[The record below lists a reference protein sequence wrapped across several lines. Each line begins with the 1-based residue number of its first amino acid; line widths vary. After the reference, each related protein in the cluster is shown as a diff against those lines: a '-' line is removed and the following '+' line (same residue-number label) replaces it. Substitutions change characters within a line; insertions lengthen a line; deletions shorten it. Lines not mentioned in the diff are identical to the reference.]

1 MNTTIILRA
10 LGAPGPSLQG
20 FLESL
25 GIALEERGFRVL
37 GLPPKSSNGK
47 LFRLWQANLLLVIAD
62 RSLDRTLL
70 EPTLRFFHSFKKAEQ
85 SLAVIAAIV
94 QEMLL
99 NRDGINY
106 SLAKKWEHIIRPT
119 YFRLLQD
126 SEVPAIL
133 LELHGPGILEEVRK
147 RLENRIVEGITRYF
161 RDLYQEVVDAP
172 SSKCSNYNPET
183 DDIVQSLANGKGK
196 LTEVKEEIKEEID
209 SQGENG
215 KKAIVS
221 LAEQTKE
228 KICPLDAQKGEDVEE
243 VQEEGQKHEAE
254 MQSKEKEFQ
263 EEEVKE
269 ASHKGEKRLGKET
282 PKLELPLTQTKL
294 KRRPRYWGSNPLAP
308 PGDGPIYYFEP
319 YSPAEVPPSVPINN
333 TFPSLPVPNPLSNL
347 KELAL
352 SLKGVTRTEK
362 PK

>member
-10 LGAPGPSLQG
+10 LGAPGPSFQD
-20 FLESL
+20 FLERL
-25 GIALEERGFRVL
+25 GVALEERSFRVL

-62 RSLDRTLL
+62 RSLDRTFL
-70 EPTLRFFHSFKKAEQ
+70 EPTLRFFHSFKKAEE

-126 SEVPAIL
+126 SEVPAVL
-133 LELHGPGILEEVRK
+133 LELHGSSILEAVGK

-161 RDLYQEVVDAP
+161 RGLYQVFIDDP
-172 SSKCSNYNPET
+172 LGNYCSSCTPENE
-183 DDIVQSLANGKGK
+183 DIAQSLPNRKEK
-196 LTEVKEEIKEEID
+196 PTEVKEEIDNK
-209 SQGENG
+209 GEND
-215 KKAIVS
+215 KKAMVS
-221 LAEQTKE
+221 LAVQTRE
-228 KICPLDAQKGEDVEE
+228 KISPLDGQKGEDFEE
-243 VQEEGQKHEAE
+243 VREEGQEYVAE
-254 MQSKEKEFQ
+254 MKSNEKEPQ

-269 ASHKGEKRLGKET
+269 VSLNGEKQLDKET
-282 PKLELPLTQTKL
+282 PRLGLPLTEAKL
-294 KRRPRYWGSNPLAP
+294 KRRPRYWGNNPLAP

-319 YSPAEVPPSVPINN
+319 YSPAEIPPSVPFNS
-333 TFPSLPVPNPLSNL
+333 TFPSLHVPDPLSSL

-352 SLKGVTRTEK
+352 SLKRVTRNEK

>member
-10 LGAPGPSLQG
+10 LGAPGPSFQG
-20 FLESL
+20 FLERL
-25 GIALEERGFRVL
+25 GVALEERSFRVL

-62 RSLDRTLL
+62 RSLDRTFL
-70 EPTLRFFHSFKKAEQ
+70 EPTLRFFHSFKRAEQ

-126 SEVPAIL
+126 SEVPAVL
-133 LELHGPGILEEVRK
+133 LELHGSSILEEVRK

-161 RDLYQEVVDAP
+161 RDLYQEVVDVP
-172 SSKCSNYNPET
+172 LGNCSSYKPET
-183 DDIVQSLANGKGK
+183 DDIAQSLANRKGK
-196 LTEVKEEIKEEID
+196 LTEVKEEID
-209 SQGENG
+209 SKGENG

-221 LAEQTKE
+221 LAEQTRE
-228 KICPLDAQKGEDVEE
+228 KISPLDGQKGEDVEE
-243 VQEEGQKHEAE
+243 VQEEGQKHGAE
-254 MQSKEKEFQ
+254 MKSKEKEPQ

-269 ASHKGEKRLGKET
+269 VSHKGEKQLDKET
-282 PKLELPLTQTKL
+282 PKLELPLTEAKL
-294 KRRPRYWGSNPLAP
+294 KRRRRYWGSNPLAP

-319 YSPAEVPPSVPINN
+319 YIPAEVPPSVPPNS
-333 TFPSLPVPNPLSNL
+333 TAPSLRIPDPLSSL
-347 KELAL
+347 KELAW
-352 SLKGVTRTEK
+352 SLRFVTKNEK
-362 PK
+362 TK